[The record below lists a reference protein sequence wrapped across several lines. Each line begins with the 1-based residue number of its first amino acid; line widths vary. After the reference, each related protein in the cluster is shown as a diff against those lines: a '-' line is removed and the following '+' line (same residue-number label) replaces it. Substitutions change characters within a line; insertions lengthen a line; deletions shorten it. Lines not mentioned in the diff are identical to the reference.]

1 MLNQLLPR
9 QADNNYQGH
18 NLALWLFG
26 ALVLFKTII
35 GFNSI
40 INGDVVASSADG
52 IPLDTYPVGAA
63 ATIVSLFALSGLR
76 QLTFCLIGLVVL
88 VRYRTLVPLM
98 FALLLLEHVGRQVIL
113 QFLPISRTDRPP
125 GAMVTMVLLT
135 LTVVGLGLSMWR
147 RKSAQ
152 S

>member
-9 QADNNYQGH
+9 QADNGYQGH
-18 NLALWLFG
+18 KLALWLFG
-26 ALVLFKTII
+26 ALVLLKTII

-40 INGDVVASSADG
+40 INGNVVASSADG
-52 IPLDTYPVGAA
+52 IPLNTFPAAAA

-113 QFLPISRTDRPP
+113 QLLPISRTDRPP
-125 GAMVTMVLLT
+125 GAVVTMVLMT
-135 LTVVGLGLSMWR
+135 VTVVGLGLSMWKR
-147 RKSAQ
+147 RAK
-152 S
+152 

>member
-9 QADNNYQGH
+9 QADHHYQGH
-18 NLALWLFG
+18 KLALWLFG
-26 ALVLFKTII
+26 ALMVLKTVISI
-35 GFNSI
+35 NSM

-52 IPLDTYPVGAA
+52 IPLDTYPAGAA

-98 FALLLLEHVGRQVIL
+98 FALLLLEHAGRQVIL
-113 QFLPISRTDRPP
+113 QVLPISRTDRPP
-125 GAMVTMVLLT
+125 GAMVTMVLLAI
-135 LTVVGLGLSMWR
+135 TVVGLGLSMWR
-147 RKSAQ
+147 RRAKP
-152 S
+152 